1 MGQNGY
7 YPPSYQLTKNIF
19 WEIPSCSGEKILI
32 FAARRDFYDMKNH
45 LSLILKA
52 MWQTCFFTRSQIPTA
67 SIRRFS
73 IIGCCLLLL
82 CMSLTANAKR
92 RERRS
97 VVLIE
102 TTAGNI
108 RVALSDDTPMHRN
121 NFLRLVSQG
130 YYDGTLFH
138 RVIENFMIQG
148 GDPKSKGAAPGILL
162 GDGEPGYRIPAEFDL
177 PFLYHW
183 RGALAAAR
191 ESDEYN
197 PEQESS
203 GSQFYIVWG
212 KKQTASDIRKV
223 ENMLREKGIK
233 LTSHMID
240 EYVSRGGTPH
250 LDGQYTVF
258 GEVIEGLEVV
268 EKIQGVKTDKNDRPI
283 EDVKVIRMTVEQLS
297 SKAKRPTRRAR

>member
-1 MGQNGY
+1 
-7 YPPSYQLTKNIF
+7 
-19 WEIPSCSGEKILI
+19 
-32 FAARRDFYDMKNH
+32 MKNH
-45 LSLILKA
+45 LSLILQA

-82 CMSLTANAKR
+82 CMSLTANGKR

-148 GDPKSKGAAPGILL
+148 GDPKSKGAAPGVLL
-162 GDGEPGYRIPAEFDL
+162 GDGEPDYRIPAEFDL

-212 KKQTASDIRKV
+212 KVYKPQELKQLEKQMAMQQEQQVFNRLVAEHRTEVMNLRKNRDQAGLLELQNQLV
-223 ENMLREKGIK
+223 AETKATCAEMGKPSFTEEQ
-233 LTSHMID
+233 T
-240 EYVSRGGTPH
+240 EAYTTVGGTPF

-258 GEVIEGLEVV
+258 GEVVEGLDVV
-268 EKIQGVKTDKNDRPI
+268 DKIQQVETHTGDRPSVDVSMTMEVL
-283 EDVKVIRMTVEQLS
+283 ED
-297 SKAKRPTRRAR
+297 

>member
-1 MGQNGY
+1 
-7 YPPSYQLTKNIF
+7 
-19 WEIPSCSGEKILI
+19 
-32 FAARRDFYDMKNH
+32 MKNH

-82 CMSLTANAKR
+82 CMSLTANGKR

-162 GDGEPGYRIPAEFDL
+162 GDGEPDYRIPAE
-177 PFLYHW
+177 
-183 RGALAAAR
+183 
-191 ESDEYN
+191 
-197 PEQESS
+197 
-203 GSQFYIVWG
+203 
-212 KKQTASDIRKV
+212 
-223 ENMLREKGIK
+223 
-233 LTSHMID
+233 ID
-240 EYVSRGGTPH
+240 
-250 LDGQYTVF
+250 
-258 GEVIEGLEVV
+258 
-268 EKIQGVKTDKNDRPI
+268 
-283 EDVKVIRMTVEQLS
+283 
-297 SKAKRPTRRAR
+297 